1 MRLPLVYAFLAAL
14 GAHHLPWSVPGAVIE
29 GLDYFRASYT
39 VLGMM
44 IIGMTL
50 GGVSLREFDA
60 RFLAASIAARYVMW
74 PLVMLGLVLGLQ
86 ATTGLSTTMT
96 GVLLLLGV
104 VPMAANVVVIAMELD
119 MRPAKGAIAVLVTTV
134 AAPLVIPP
142 YLDMLWRL
150 AGLD

>member
-1 MRLPLVYAFLAAL
+1 M
-14 GAHHLPWSVPGAVIE
+14 
-29 GLDYFRASYT
+29 
-39 VLGMM
+39 
-44 IIGMTL
+44 
-50 GGVSLREFDA
+50 
-60 RFLAASIAARYVMW
+60 
-74 PLVMLGLVLGLQ
+74 LGLQ